1 MAMFIYQVASPRK
14 PQAHVVIYREELC
27 GNLIVEAAVIQEVF
41 ACFSISAP
49 TGGCLARVAPP
60 NRCSGTHPLT
70 RIFAVFHARPPARFV
85 FLPGPSCA
93 CVVARSCLPDS
104 LRPSPHTLP
113 FPSPLLHVLKLPRV
127 SLTCSYLLEPRYA
140 TSTPGRSRRRPI
152 SDASITV
159 RSSQVVP

>member
-60 NRCSGTHPLT
+60 NRCSGTHPLPT
-70 RIFAVFHARPPARFV
+70 
-85 FLPGPSCA
+85 FLPSSMPVRQSASPSSRA
-93 CVVARSCLPDS
+93 SVVARSCLPDS
-104 LRPSPHTLP
+104 LPPPPTLSP
-113 FPSPLLHVLKLPRV
+113 VLVP
-127 SLTCSYLLEPRYA
+127 SLTCPRASTNIVGPLLSTGA
-140 TSTPGRSRRRPI
+140 TI
-152 SDASITV
+152 YHKYY
-159 RSSQVVP
+159 